1 MKIEEGKC
9 ILKTKMGRR
18 KVYLTKFSH
27 PQFKAGDWTLV
38 RSIKCRK
45 RHLSK
50 REHEQREEKKRKR
63 QDDEKMANHLLVT
76 RILPLV
82 AASRPPQNRLE
93 PPSSEKKLEE
103 GELEKLKGFLE
114 KKDHQLSCPNLH
126 TIQHQPDSCSTSI
139 ASTRRSGNK
148 EKNNEDT
155 LLASTSSTRTS
166 ASDIEKSYQIHQKQL
181 EEIVL
186 LREQNLR
193 IVNDMLEDINEYR
206 ESMVQ
211 IDAGMTVKK
220 HHGLFTP
227 VGSSKLPTRMNT
239 FGMKNSTRTPLDL
252 GSMTQIDAGMM
263 VNRHHGEFTPV
274 TSSKLP
280 TRMNTFGMKRNST
293 RTPLGLSI
301 SSHPLITPAI
311 TNDSYSHSGAWSGMR
326 PCYHYSPPPD
336 QNNSLH
342 HGATKRGHGAY

>member
-1 MKIEEGKC
+1 
-9 ILKTKMGRR
+9 
-18 KVYLTKFSH
+18 
-27 PQFKAGDWTLV
+27 
-38 RSIKCRK
+38 
-45 RHLSK
+45 
-50 REHEQREEKKRKR
+50 
-63 QDDEKMANHLLVT
+63 
-76 RILPLV
+76 
-82 AASRPPQNRLE
+82 
-93 PPSSEKKLEE
+93 LEE

-239 FGMKNSTRTPLDL
+239 FGMK
-252 GSMTQIDAGMM
+252 
-263 VNRHHGEFTPV
+263 
-274 TSSKLP
+274 
-280 TRMNTFGMKRNST
+280 RNST